1 MILIYLVACICD
13 TICLFFFFV
22 FVFVFVYRADQ
33 RACWQSDDDMT
44 FMIYAIILLIYFIT
58 HPTWLS
64 ICKILFIHL
73 FILFIMQAIQ
83 LPR

>member
-1 MILIYLVACICD
+1 
-13 TICLFFFFV
+13 
-22 FVFVFVYRADQ
+22 
-33 RACWQSDDDMT
+33 MT